1 MYLYIPPRVTKRV
14 MPSDKNVELQYVIL
28 CVYMYMCIFVPV
40 HEIVLYIL
48 DSEVLLS
55 IYNSYGLFK
64 RSLLV

>member
-1 MYLYIPPRVTKRV
+1 